1 MNRVDNAIENIATR
15 IGHGISLDNL
25 DGSLVS
31 YSTHHASDQARIN
44 VVMGKRV
51 PEDVSAWEL
60 KYGIDSAVR
69 PVVLPANKALGMLGR
84 VCVPLISRGVRVGYL
99 WVLMNGDEDS
109 APAILGQLADIRVE
123 TDRLSTMLLE
133 SSVPESEDRRRN
145 EELLLSACNGS
156 EVAINGISSWPGF
169 ASPQACQLAV
179 LFEPSLQYDG
189 PTAVDRIIRMRTVL
203 CDVAQEN
210 GAHFLTMVG
219 EGHSVVLS
227 GTPLAGSLAE
237 TLANYPAQFGKRTRG
252 LGRAWLD
259 STIIGVSD
267 PISKL
272 TDLPQAY
279 KQAKVAVQAAA
290 VDMQMP
296 RVVHYNQIGVYQFLA
311 GAGTLSP
318 VPPFTMYSVLAAQDP
333 NLELVHVLEALY
345 DTNGSMAD
353 VADKL
358 HVHRA
363 TVYNRLKRVQNIVGA
378 DPLSSTVRLDLHLA
392 IKSQRWAK
400 RPLLF

>member
-1 MNRVDNAIENIATR
+1 MNRVDNAIENIAIR

-169 ASPQACQLAV
+169 APPQSCQLAV
-179 LFEPSLQYDG
+179 LFEPSLQYGG
-189 PTAVDRIIRMRTVL
+189 PAAVDRIIRMRTVL